1 MITLPEKLSEMTP
14 YDPSENIY
22 RIKLDA
28 NESFFE
34 LPLERKDEISTGI
47 MSVDFNRYPDP
58 SVSAVRTLAGREF
71 GIPAQNMV
79 VGNGSDELLMLIMNT
94 FVSKGGKVMVAMPDF
109 SMYQFYAEVAELNVV
124 CALKDDELQLGY
136 EELIAR
142 AKEEKP
148 QVLIFSNP
156 CNPSGQGYTHA
167 EILKICNA
175 LTDTLVIV
183 DEAYMDFW
191 DQSILDCSCMFENVL
206 VLKTL
211 SKAFGCA
218 AIRMGFAIGDT
229 MLIEQLNKTR
239 SPYNINSLSQMA
251 AVCLLEDT
259 TWAKEQTAEIIERK
273 NELESAMEELAEK
286 YGVFRVQPTHTNFVA
301 LRTDKC
307 QALYD
312 ALLNRGICIRCF
324 AKYNLLRITTGDD
337 MENSVLI
344 EELESILQEGI

>member
-34 LPLERKDEISTGI
+34 LPLELKDEISTGI

-58 SVSAVRTLAGREF
+58 AVTAVRTLAGREF
-71 GIPAQNMV
+71 GVPAQNMV

-124 CALKDDELQLGY
+124 CALKDDELQLDY

-175 LTDTLVIV
+175 LTDTLVVV

-259 TWAKEQTAEIIERK
+259 TWAKEQTAEIVERK

-286 YGVFRVQPTHTNFVA
+286 YGVFRVQATHTNFVA
-301 LRTDKC
+301 LRTEKC
-307 QALYD
+307 KELYE
-312 ALLNRGICIRCF
+312 ALLDRGICIRCF
-324 AKYNLLRITTGDD
+324 VKYNLLRITTGDD
-337 MENSVLI
+337 MENSVLV
-344 EELESILQEGI
+344 EELENILQEGV